1 MKSKRRKG
9 WILIILL
16 VAFLGVLGL
25 ERLTRPIPLTYV
37 EAIKEVKE
45 ENGNLEIVFS
55 KRVSDYE
62 LNYYNELDVGN
73 DTGEVVIIAW
83 DSPLNK

>member
-25 ERLTRPIPLTYV
+25 DQLTKYYIMSNFALGEGTDF
-37 EAIKEVKE
+37 IKY
-45 ENGNLEIVFS
+45 IVDIYYIH
-55 KRVSDYE
+55 KLINANR
-62 LNYYNELDVGN
+62 NY
-73 DTGEVVIIAW
+73 TR
-83 DSPLNK
+83 